1 MTKITAVHAD
11 DLDRMRRF
19 AVWSERERIAMIIEK
34 EICVTRMRTAE
45 CSHDLCQKYVD
56 LLRKVKP

>member
-1 MTKITAVHAD
+1 MSKITAVHAE

-19 AVWSERERIAMIIEK
+19 AAWSERERIAMIIEK

-56 LLRKVKP
+56 LLGKVKP